1 MPSLLQYRPWI
12 GAFHS
17 PWWSIWPIARVSLGN
32 LLRRKLFWALYAFGL
47 LLFLMFF
54 FGAFLL
60 AWAESQLNVSAQQL
74 KMGDPSRMLR
84 NIRQALRILNG
95 SQDTFQY
102 FFAYQG
108 GIVVITLSLAGAILV
123 GNDFTFRSLV
133 FYLAKPIGRWQYIL
147 GKCLAVAIVVQ
158 LMTTVPAL
166 VLYGQH
172 AFDDWSYFTNADYF
186 YETDSGKGPAGIPLL
201 LAVIGYGTILSI
213 FLSVLLV
220 ATASWMRRTMPLIMV
235 WMSLFFFLRLLAN
248 ILVGLTEQGRWRLLD
263 LWNCLTMLGQWC
275 LGYYHED
282 IGPKPQPEFWEAGLV
297 LAGVLVICLI
307 YLNRRTRGVEIV
319 S

>member
-1 MPSLLQYRPWI
+1 
-12 GAFHS
+12 
-17 PWWSIWPIARVSLGN
+17 
-32 LLRRKLFWALYAFGL
+32 
-47 LLFLMFF
+47 
-54 FGAFLL
+54 
-60 AWAESQLNVSAQQL
+60 
-74 KMGDPSRMLR
+74 
-84 NIRQALRILNG
+84 
-95 SQDTFQY
+95 
-102 FFAYQG
+102 
-108 GIVVITLSLAGAILV
+108 
-123 GNDFTFRSLV
+123 
-133 FYLAKPIGRWQYIL
+133 
-147 GKCLAVAIVVQ
+147 
-158 LMTTVPAL
+158 
-166 VLYGQH
+166 
-172 AFDDWSYFTNADYF
+172 
-186 YETDSGKGPAGIPLL
+186 
-201 LAVIGYGTILSI
+201 LSI